1 MNVLDKIVD
10 SLDAKARESVHFNE
24 GDYVKDG
31 LLQCGKC
38 HTAKQIVVTK
48 PWNGE
53 QRLVHCLC
61 KCEKE
66 MQDAENAAREAIQ
79 EARRREERK
88 AEAINS
94 ESYRNMTFSNADMNK
109 GNQKYLIMASS
120 YVDKWP
126 EVKRNNNSMIFSG
139 GCGVGKTFVA
149 GCIANDLLD
158 MGVKV
163 YMDTMG
169 EMLAQASKFE
179 TVDALMEKVVDCDL
193 LIIDDFGAQRETEFA
208 IEKVFEIVDKRIR
221 SGKPFIVTTNL
232 SKADLHSP
240 DGIKQARIYS
250 RLLEGSAI
258 VEFKGVDIR
267 LENGKNQA
275 QQFLDDL
282 LKGPEQQGLF

>member
-1 MNVLDKIVD
+1 MNMDTIVN
-10 SLDAKARESVHFNE
+10 SLEAKCRETAKWQE
-24 GDYVKDG
+24 GDYIGPDN
-31 LLQCGKC
+31 LHYCGKC
-38 HTAKQIVVTK
+38 NTAKQVIIIK

-53 QRLVHCLC
+53 VSTPYCLC
-61 KCEKE
+61 KCEAKKE
-66 MQDAENAAREAIQ
+66 AAERAAWEEMQ
-79 EARRREERK
+79 EARRLADRK
-88 AEAINS
+88 AEAIKS
-94 ESYRNMTFSNADMNK
+94 ESYKNMTFSNADMNK

-163 YMDTMG
+163 YMQTMVD
-169 EMLAQASKFE
+169 MLAQASDFD
-179 TVDALMEKVVDCDL
+179 TVGELMQKVVDCDL
-193 LIIDDFGAQRETEFA
+193 LIIDDFGAQRETDFA
-208 IEKVFEIVDKRIR
+208 LEKVFDIVDKRIR

>member
-1 MNVLDKIVD
+1 MNMDTIVN
-10 SLDAKARESVHFNE
+10 SLEAKCRESAKWQE
-24 GDYVKDG
+24 GDYIGPDN
-31 LLQCGKC
+31 LHYCGKC
-38 HTAKQIVVTK
+38 NTPKQVKITLPWCDTERIVY
-48 PWNGE
+48 
-53 QRLVHCLC
+53 CLC
-61 KCEKE
+61 KCEKARD
-66 MQDAENAAREAIQ
+66 DAEKAAFEAEQ
-79 EARRREERK
+79 EARRRADRK
-88 AEAINS
+88 AESIKS
-94 ESYRNMTFSNADMNK
+94 ESYKNMTFDNADFDK
-109 GNQKYLIMASS
+109 SNQKYLIMASS
-120 YVDKWP
+120 YVDKWAT
-126 EVKRNNNSMIFSG
+126 VKANNTSMIFTG
-139 GCGVGKTFVA
+139 GVGLGKTFAA
-149 GCIANDLLD
+149 GCIANSLLD
-158 MGVKV
+158 RGVKV
-163 YMDTMG
+163 YMATMG
-169 EMLAQASKFE
+169 DMLAQASNFD

-282 LKGPEQQGLF
+282 LNGPQQQGLF